1 MKVKKKFFVRMAK
14 WMAAVLIVSAVTV
27 TSQSFVYADE
37 TYTIAAPTITTS
49 SQIDSSHTV
58 GGNIYL
64 SSSSAAAGS
73 TVVGTYTANDGYYL
87 AQVRYAYIDGSGNT
101 IYNAVEPNG
110 SGGFSFTMPSSNV
123 TVVKGDFVT
132 TEWDGTIDVTWYN
145 PAASSYSIKY
155 AAELAGVAAITN
167 GIFNNYPLTP
177 NSSGNYVPNVNTD
190 GTPYGSNEE
199 LYNIYKL
206 TSSST
211 DLDEITKVVGDI
223 SNVLAG
229 NSTGDVHD
237 QNQVTTTTYWFGG
250 TSAVVGSEIELYPT
264 DFTDKIVNLTADV
277 DMGGDLASGTSEFVL
292 ANWAA
297 SSIYSSTT
305 SPNYMPI
312 GGQYLIYNSNGYT
325 HLGSSFNGTFDGHGH
340 IVDNIYCDRYAT
352 TAFGDGQSVGL
363 IGRLGLHD
371 NDPVEW
377 YSTPVV
383 KNVAVDGIIYSRRS
397 VGGIVGK
404 TGQSDGVTI
413 ENCLNFATVQ
423 NTDSKGVGGI
433 AGAGW
438 NDATI
443 RNCANFGYIYT
454 SYSNAGGI
462 SGSCEA
468 NVINSYNFGYV
479 GAPSNKIE
487 QAQALG
493 TNNYDAVWTNC
504 YWLTGSS
511 AAVVNPAVYGS
522 TVGSTITEITAPA
535 NYKTAGFLTNLN
547 AGSSSWMT
555 GTTSNLSAGVV
566 TALQSVH
573 SLSSSL
579 TSYDC
584 MGVPVPSTF

>member
-1 MKVKKKFFVRMAK
+1 MKADKKFFVRMAK
-14 WMAAVLIVSAVTV
+14 WMAAVLVVSAVTV

-37 TYTIAAPTITTS
+37 TFSITAQKTAS
-49 SQIDSSHTV
+49 S
-58 GGNIYL
+58 
-64 SSSSAAAGS
+64 GS
-73 TVVGTYTANDGYYL
+73 TTDTVSVSPATADEDDMITVTATTNDTNYYL
-87 AQVRYAYIDGSGNT
+87 AQIRYSYVDENQNTVYEVITPDAYGNYT
-101 IYNAVEPNG
+101 
-110 SGGFSFTMPSSNV
+110 FSMPEGNV
-123 TVVKGDFVT
+123 NVYADYVKVI
-132 TEWDGTIDVTWYN
+132 WDGTIDVAWYDPDATTYN
-145 PAASSYSIKY
+145 IQY
-155 AAELAGVAAITN
+155 AAQLAGLSAIVN
-167 GIFNNYPLTP
+167 GIFNDYPLTETTP
-177 NSSGNYVPNVNTD
+177 YVPHVNAD
-190 GTPYGSNEE
+190 GTPFDSN
-199 LYNIYKL
+199 LSLRNLFADGADSDSYPTL
-206 TSSST
+206 
-211 DLDEITKVVGDI
+211 VVGDI
-223 SNVLAG
+223 SYIKAA
-229 NSTGDVHD
+229 NSTGTTGAY
-237 QNQVTTTTYWFGG
+237 NQVTTSTYWFGG
-250 TSAVVGSEIELYPT
+250 IKNASNQIVAVYN
-264 DFTDKIVNLTADV
+264 FTDKTINLTDDI
-277 DMGGDLASGTSEFVL
+277 DMGGNLTPGTSEFVL
-292 ANWAA
+292 ANW
-297 SSIYSSTT
+297 SG
-305 SPNYMPI
+305 PNYMPI

-352 TAFGDGQSVGL
+352 TAFGDGQSVGF

-371 NDPVEW
+371 NDPVGW
-377 YSTPVV
+377 YSNPVV

-511 AAVVNPAVYGS
+511 AAVVYPAVYGD
-522 TVGSTITEITAPA
+522 TIGSTITEIAAPA
-535 NYKTAGFLTNLN
+535 NYKTAGFLTSLN

-584 MGVPVPSTF
+584 LGVPVPSTF